1 MQSYSNFPNER
12 AKQSSD
18 QTVEI
23 FNNYYKKPITL
34 NSNDLI
40 VMTGFFEKRGFEPV
54 AAESAATAV
63 LTQALQDGYNAMQV
77 MDTLGGLTSVEISG
91 LVAEILNFNRIKTSL
106 IGTVQNTQPI
116 VDITRNIV
124 A

>member
-23 FNNYYKKPITL
+23 FNNYYKQPITL

-116 VDITRNIV
+116 IDITRNIV